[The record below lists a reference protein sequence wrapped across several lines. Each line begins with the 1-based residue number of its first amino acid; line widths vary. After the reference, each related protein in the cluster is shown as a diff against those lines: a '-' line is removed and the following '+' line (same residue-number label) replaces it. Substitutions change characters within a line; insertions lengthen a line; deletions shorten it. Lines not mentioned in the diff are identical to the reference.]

1 MAQHWFSFPFPF
13 VSTTT
18 VGLTF
23 LNWITRSTSAKF
35 CRSIR
40 RRMLTMMDWKEVCFV
55 IRYVDAEQRSQRT
68 EDLLLRYSFVFALR
82 CVTQLQSNVTH
93 SSNMNN
99 RFVWSRHVS
108 VKYPLPATFWVK
120 GSNIYITCLY
130 IVYILCGLIMLYLWC
145 ECCCVACE
153 LRNYRLARSRV
164 SKFHSLILFRF
175 FDGRIQK
182 RRERERETM
191 KGRGPFHF
199 FRPFNRRPYS
209 RRPSL
214 ITPAHMVVKTFVVS
228 LSPALLREY
237 MHGGRE
243 DEEELVVISDS
254 GGVTVLLTSVR

>member
-1 MAQHWFSFPFPF
+1 M
-13 VSTTT
+13 
-18 VGLTF
+18 
-23 LNWITRSTSAKF
+23 
-35 CRSIR
+35 
-40 RRMLTMMDWKEVCFV
+40 
-55 IRYVDAEQRSQRT
+55 
-68 EDLLLRYSFVFALR
+68 
-82 CVTQLQSNVTH
+82 
-93 SSNMNN
+93 
-99 RFVWSRHVS
+99 
-108 VKYPLPATFWVK
+108 K

-182 RRERERETM
+182 RRERETM

-228 LSPALLREY
+228 LSRSPERIHARRTRRWRRACCYFWFRRSNSTFDVGAIRERLIRVYRTALADPEGEPIGFTKHHLLL
-237 MHGGRE
+237 
-243 DEEELVVISDS
+243 LVSS
-254 GGVTVLLTSVR
+254 PTLSLSLLL